1 MSRRADQ
8 VDATRQRIT
17 EAAMRLHTTVGPSQ
31 ASIAAIAEEAGVT
44 RLTVYRHFRDADEI
58 FEACTGHWWS
68 LHPRPDAARWSKVR
82 DRPKRTRQALLE
94 LYAWYDE
101 TGDDLTPIERDID
114 WIPARAR
121 ASRDAA
127 QAAVVD
133 GIIGRPLPRG
143 AAGRRLRAAVTVVA
157 SLDTW
162 RALVADGG
170 LSREQAVDLAVDW
183 VLAAAP

>member
-1 MSRRADQ
+1 M
-8 VDATRQRIT
+8 
-17 EAAMRLHTTVGPSQ
+17 
-31 ASIAAIAEEAGVT
+31 
-44 RLTVYRHFRDADEI
+44 
-58 FEACTGHWWS
+58 
-68 LHPRPDAARWSKVR
+68 
-82 DRPKRTRQALLE
+82 
-94 LYAWYDE
+94 
-101 TGDDLTPIERDID
+101 
-114 WIPARAR
+114 
-121 ASRDAA
+121 
-127 QAAVVD
+127 D